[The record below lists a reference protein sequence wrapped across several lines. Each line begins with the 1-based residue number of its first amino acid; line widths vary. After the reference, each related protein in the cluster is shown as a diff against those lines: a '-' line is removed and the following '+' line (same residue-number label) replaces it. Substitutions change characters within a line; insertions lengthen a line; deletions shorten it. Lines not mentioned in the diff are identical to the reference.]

1 VTRDESLE
9 AAILVQDIVLI
20 IVSLLLARFAHAAVA
35 QALPSLKP
43 PVAPGEYAH
52 LLVVFLPV
60 WVLAAERL
68 GIHRVRMLTGPRIE
82 VARRVLITQGWGLA
96 AVALILVAAQTSLNR
111 SLIAIF
117 FLVSTAVLLVG
128 NSFQRLWIARRRGES
143 LVLVIGEVTDE
154 VVGEIGRARGR
165 RVEHHAFSDLV
176 RVGARL
182 RDGPVDEV
190 MLAGPFTADDLRDLL
205 EFTFE
210 LGIPALVPLAS
221 GQPGDGLGF
230 PPPRVEVVGRTQ
242 VLLYQRRQAAVPA
255 LIVKTLQDR
264 LVAGALLAI
273 LSPAL
278 LLIALLVRIF
288 VGSPILFLQRRGGLY
303 GRPFTM
309 LKFRTMR
316 KGADAERAALLARNE
331 MDGPVF
337 KLTDDPRITRFGR
350 LLRRASLD
358 ELPQLLNVVLG
369 QMSLV
374 GPRPLPF
381 EETRALRAGHRR
393 RLSMRPGLT
402 CLWQVSGRNDLTFKE
417 WMALDLKYVDSW
429 SLGLDL
435 AILLRTLPAIL
446 SGRGAR

>member
-1 VTRDESLE
+1 MTRDESLE
-9 AAILVQDIVLI
+9 AAILVQDIALLI
-20 IVSLLLARFAHAAVA
+20 ASLLLARFAHVAAA
-35 QALPSLKP
+35 HALPALKP

-82 VARRVLITQGWGLA
+82 IARRILITQAWGLA

-111 SLIAIF
+111 SLIGIF
-117 FLVSTAVLLVG
+117 FLTSTAVLLIG
-128 NSFQRLWIARRRGES
+128 NSLQRLWIARRRGES

-154 VVGEIGRARGR
+154 AVGEIGRARGR
-165 RVEHHAFSDLV
+165 RVEHHRFSDLV
-176 RVGARL
+176 RFGSRL
-182 RDGPVDEV
+182 RAGPVDEV
-190 MLAGPFTADDLRDLL
+190 VLAGPFTADDLRDLL
-205 EFTFE
+205 EFSFE

-221 GQPGDGLGF
+221 GVDGLGF

-242 VLLYQRRQAAVPA
+242 YLVYQRRRPGVPA
-255 LIVKTLQDR
+255 LIVKTLEDR
-264 LVAGALLAI
+264 LVAAALLAI
-273 LSPAL
+273 LSPVL
-278 LLIALLVRIF
+278 LMVASLVRIF

-309 LKFRTMR
+309 VKFRTMR
-316 KGADAERAALLARNE
+316 LGADAERPALLARNE

-337 KLTDDPRITRFGR
+337 KLTDDPRVTRFGR

-358 ELPQLLNVVLG
+358 ELPQLLNVLLG

-381 EETRALRAGHRR
+381 EETQELRAGHRR
-393 RLSMRPGLT
+393 RLSMRPGIT
-402 CLWQVSGRNDLTFKE
+402 CLWQVSGRNDLSFKE

-435 AILLRTLPAIL
+435 AILLRTLPAIF